1 MTDRPARDPGDV
13 RARLAAHAAELDD
26 LQHAAALL
34 SWDRQTMMPAGG
46 HEGRSQQL
54 ATLAALAHERL
65 SDPELTALV
74 DALDAGG
81 PAPGSD
87 DAAVVREARR
97 AIRQATAVPA
107 ELVRALSLATSKAQE
122 VWVRAREENDFAA
135 FAGPLAEVVRLRR
148 EEADALGWSDHPY
161 DALHDPYE
169 PGSTKARLDAVF
181 GPLRGQLG
189 ELLARVRASGVDPDD
204 APLRSPI
211 EPAAQRAFVQDLA
224 ADLGYDF
231 GRGRLDD
238 AVHPFCQA
246 VGMGDVRITTRYDR
260 EWLPMALFGTVHEA
274 GHAMYEQGI
283 RDDDRRTPL
292 GSFASL
298 GVHESQSRLW
308 ENHVA
313 RSRPFWEG
321 RYPALRSAFP
331 DAFADVPLDRFV
343 AAVNRLAP
351 SLIRVEADELTYP
364 FHVLLRYDLEVSL
377 IDGSLTPG
385 DLPEAWNAGMREALG
400 IEPPD
405 DRRGCLQDVHWSMGA
420 FGYFPTYLLGSMMAA
435 QLWSAAERALPGL
448 DGRLRA
454 GEFGPLLA
462 WLRTNVHEHGARL
475 EPDELLRR
483 ATGAPLSADAYIAHL
498 GAKVDTYYGP
508 SSAPRD

>member
-1 MTDRPARDPGDV
+1 MTDDPASGLADV
-13 RARLAAHAAELDD
+13 RARFAARAAELDD

-34 SWDRQTMMPAGG
+34 SWDRQTMMPDGG
-46 HEGRSQQL
+46 HDGRGQQL
-54 ATLAALAHERL
+54 ATLAALAHARL
-65 SDPELTALV
+65 RDPELTDLV
-74 DALDAGG
+74 DALDAAA
-81 PAPGSD
+81 PAAGSD
-87 DAAVVREARR
+87 EAAMVREARR

-107 ELVRALSLATSKAQE
+107 ELVRALSLATSKAQQ
-122 VWVRAREENDFAA
+122 VWVRARAEDDFAA

-148 EEADALGWSDHPY
+148 EEADALGWTDHPY

-169 PGSTKARLDAVF
+169 PGSTKARLDGVF

-189 ELLARVRASGVDPDD
+189 DLLERVRASGVDPDD
-204 APLRSPI
+204 APLRTPI
-211 EPAAQRAFVQDLA
+211 EPDAQRAFVRELA

-246 VGMGDVRITTRYDR
+246 VGAGDVRITTRYDR
-260 EWLPMALFGTVHEA
+260 TWLPMALFGTVHEA

-283 RDDDRRTPL
+283 RDEDRRTPL
-292 GSFASL
+292 GSYASL

-313 RSRPFWEG
+313 RGRPFWEG
-321 RYPALRSAFP
+321 RYPALRAAFP
-331 DAFADVPLDRFV
+331 DAFGGVPLDRFV

-364 FHVLLRYDLEVSL
+364 FHVLLRYDLEVAL
-377 IDGSLTPG
+377 IDGSLRPRE
-385 DLPEAWNAGMREALG
+385 LPEAWNAGMREALG
-400 IEPPD
+400 TQPPD

-435 QLWSAAERALPGL
+435 QLWRAAERALPDL
-448 DGRLRA
+448 DAQLRA
-454 GEFGPLLA
+454 GEFAPLLG

-483 ATGAPLSADAYIAHL
+483 ATGAPLGADAYLAHL

-508 SSAPRD
+508 SAASRA